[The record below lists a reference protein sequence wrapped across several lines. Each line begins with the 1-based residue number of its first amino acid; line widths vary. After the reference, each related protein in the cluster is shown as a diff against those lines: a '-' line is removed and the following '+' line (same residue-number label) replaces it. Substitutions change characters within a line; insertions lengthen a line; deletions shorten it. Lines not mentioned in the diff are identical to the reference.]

1 MEMCRRYVKQS
12 ESWEQRGRETLRCM
26 CVDRDTED
34 GCEEVD
40 EDVPRTKQSSLT
52 ERTLQLSRQLIREV
66 WCRGHLQRVWQSK
79 LEEVLGGQQ
88 PAEEEDVTPNWKAW
102 VKKTA
107 KNAREVVTSQSAAV
121 VQQTVTTA
129 GLSEGWNRG
138 VKRREGPEGAGA

>member
-1 MEMCRRYVKQS
+1 M
-12 ESWEQRGRETLRCM
+12 TL
-26 CVDRDTED
+26 
-34 GCEEVD
+34 
-40 EDVPRTKQSSLT
+40 
-52 ERTLQLSRQLIREV
+52 
-66 WCRGHLQRVWQSK
+66 
-79 LEEVLGGQQ
+79 
-88 PAEEEDVTPNWKAW
+88 NWKAW

>member
-1 MEMCRRYVKQS
+1 M
-12 ESWEQRGRETLRCM
+12 
-26 CVDRDTED
+26 
-34 GCEEVD
+34 
-40 EDVPRTKQSSLT
+40 VPGTFAASVAAEAGGSA
-52 ERTLQLSRQLIREV
+52 
-66 WCRGHLQRVWQSK
+66 
-79 LEEVLGGQQ
+79 GGQH

-121 VQQTVTTA
+121 VALA